1 ADLVVAVPAVDL
13 VVAGRLVLPDVE
25 GAGVPGVLPHAHVVL
40 RAGPRVGGQRR
51 GHHPRWYEQGR
62 DRRRDAPPDLGT
74 RHGRH
79 LPLVSGKPLP
89 VPWKGMS
96 MFRWMSNPFF
106 FPRQHKSPVRESV
119 NSLALRQE
127 RVGKILGKGDEDGV
141 PPAGGPR
148 FLLRSRGFL

>member
-1 ADLVVAVPAVDL
+1 ADVLHVGDLTDVLVDHVGIARVVVVGVEADALSGVVLHRADLVVAVPAVDL

-51 GHHPRWYEQGR
+51 DHHPRWYEQGR

-79 LPLVSGKPLP
+79 LPL
-89 VPWKGMS
+89 
-96 MFRWMSNPFF
+96 
-106 FPRQHKSPVRESV
+106 
-119 NSLALRQE
+119 
-127 RVGKILGKGDEDGV
+127 
-141 PPAGGPR
+141 
-148 FLLRSRGFL
+148 